1 MKFIHT
7 IGESGRTCKNT
18 LNLLK
23 YKFLM
28 GWLALNFTDLGNVYW
43 DNKETLEDKLIVN
56 YLNVSNINADDMY
69 ILYDAASDERK
80 QKSKIYKRKLT
91 QIYVYVLKACSSIR
105 LKRLQEKVL

>member
-1 MKFIHT
+1 
-7 IGESGRTCKNT
+7 
-18 LNLLK
+18 
-23 YKFLM
+23 M

-80 QKSKIYKRKLT
+80 QKSITKVGDKIILYYKDTIEL
-91 QIYVYVLKACSSIR
+91 LKKYYGISMTKSENNRDNCYEAINEE
-105 LKRLQEKVL
+105 LKYRI